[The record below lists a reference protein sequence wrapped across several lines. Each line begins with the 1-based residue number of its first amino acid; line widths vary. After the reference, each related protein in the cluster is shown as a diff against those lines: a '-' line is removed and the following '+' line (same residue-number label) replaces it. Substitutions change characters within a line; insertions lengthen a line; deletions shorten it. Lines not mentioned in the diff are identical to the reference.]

1 MFFATLCLATLLSY
15 RGTIALPYDAA
26 SGYVGIL
33 LDGTNDLHRCTLR
46 DPTITTQFSPG
57 DKVEVE
63 VEEKISH
70 EGLRFNRSILSLRVI
85 GHGPAPVFQPISAV
99 QLNRGEIP
107 GLLVS
112 VTGTVHDIYRDA
124 FDHRFIFAV
133 IDSGGESVLWA
144 AACGPEADS
153 AIPGLI
159 GATVRVRGLPTCD
172 RNRLHRNYGNHL
184 WSISMS
190 NLSVLAPPPHDLF
203 DAPDLATLADLRPS
217 DITPQRRHRTSGR
230 VLAVWGRRNFL
241 IQQADSSFSTI
252 QLAQG
257 EPPAC
262 GETVEAVGFPQSDF
276 FTLNLARAFWR
287 KANKPRD
294 DVVSSA
300 PIGCDIR
307 DLVPEPG
314 SRLHGRLVR
323 IAGTIR
329 RIPLSDEPNGCAL
342 IEDDG
347 RILDVNPGMVTNAF
361 DQVELGSRISVTG
374 VAVIEKEYWR
384 ANLSLPQVKKAMLVL
399 RRADDIRILAGPP
412 FWTPAK
418 FLSVIV
424 ILSLLILAIL
434 LRNRTNQK
442 LAEERINE
450 RTRLAAELHDTIAQ
464 NLAGAAIQ
472 LETAEAMSANGPEK
486 LRRILALAVKIMHV
500 SREELR
506 DCIWDLR
513 NRTLD
518 EKHLADAFRRTLA
531 PYLFE
536 TALRIRF
543 PVNRDDV
550 SDRSVHAALSITREL
565 VANAIHHGHA
575 KSIAIAGTLDNGL
588 LRFSVSDD
596 GLGFDTARVAG
607 TRDGHFGLTGI
618 RERVHKLNGTFVL
631 DSSPGRGTKATVA
644 LPT

>member
-1 MFFATLCLATLLSY
+1 MRNASAPRGFASTGPSSRCASSAT
-15 RGTIALPYDAA
+15 
-26 SGYVGIL
+26 
-33 LDGTNDLHRCTLR
+33 
-46 DPTITTQFSPG
+46 
-57 DKVEVE
+57 
-63 VEEKISH
+63 
-70 EGLRFNRSILSLRVI
+70 
-85 GHGPAPVFQPISAV
+85 
-99 QLNRGEIP
+99 
-107 GLLVS
+107 
-112 VTGTVHDIYRDA
+112 
-124 FDHRFIFAV
+124 
-133 IDSGGESVLWA
+133 
-144 AACGPEADS
+144 
-153 AIPGLI
+153 
-159 GATVRVRGLPTCD
+159 D
-172 RNRLHRNYGNHL
+172 RL
-184 WSISMS
+184 
-190 NLSVLAPPPHDLF
+190 
-203 DAPDLATLADLRPS
+203 
-217 DITPQRRHRTSGR
+217 
-230 VLAVWGRRNFL
+230 
-241 IQQADSSFSTI
+241 STI

-257 EPPAC
+257 EPPVC
-262 GETVEAVGFPQSDF
+262 GEAVEVVGFPQSDF

-287 KANKPRD
+287 KADEPRD
-294 DVVSSA
+294 DAASSA
-300 PIGCDIR
+300 PLGCDIR

-329 RIPLSDEPNGCAL
+329 RIPLPDEPNGCAL
-342 IEDDG
+342 IEDNG

-399 RRADDIRILAGPP
+399 RGADDIRVFAGPP

-531 PYLFE
+531 PYLCE

-565 VANAIHHGHA
+565 VASLQKVLDGEEVLSDDVRAVLKNDPPVAALSSRQREILDMLVRGLSNRDMADLLGISVTVVKEHITSLYA
-575 KSIAIAGTLDNGL
+575 KLGAANRTEAVAIALRKHL
-588 LRFSVSDD
+588 LR
-596 GLGFDTARVAG
+596 
-607 TRDGHFGLTGI
+607 I
-618 RERVHKLNGTFVL
+618 
-631 DSSPGRGTKATVA
+631 
-644 LPT
+644 